1 MNALDS
7 AEYILTKAGTPMTAR
22 EITEQILAQGLWQTQ
37 GKTPWDTVEA
47 RLAVDIRDHGEA
59 SRFQRCAP
67 RLFALRTWGQPE
79 YVGKQFKKKSKI
91 VDPMPTDAKGV
102 DDTTPGNKVAD
113 SPQLNKTEHLGALSF
128 SDAAEQV
135 LEQYGN
141 RQPMHYRELTKMC
154 LELNLISTR
163 GQTPAQTM
171 YTQLLA
177 DIERYTKR
185 GENGRFI
192 MYGRGMF
199 GLSRWVDIGLAHQIE
214 QHNDVVR
221 RKLRERLFAMNWSD
235 FQDLIAELLDKVGFV
250 NVSVANLGRDH
261 GIDVRGTL
269 VVAGVIRTN
278 MAVQVKRWRN
288 NVQAPTVQQVRG
300 SLGTHDQGLIITT
313 SDFSSGAKQEA
324 ERPNAVPVALM
335 NGEQLVNLLVEYDL
349 GVTRASY
356 DLIELSLNSD

>member
-1 MNALDS
+1 VNALDA
-7 AEYILTKAGTPMTAR
+7 AEHVLTKVGKPLTAR
-22 EITEQILAQGLWQTQ
+22 EITEKILARGLWQTQ
-37 GKTPWDTVEA
+37 GKTPWATIDSY
-47 RLAVDIRDHGEA
+47 LAVDIKDHGNT

-67 RLFALRTWGQPE
+67 SLFALRSWGQPE
-79 YVGKQFKKKSKI
+79 YVGKPFKKKTQ
-91 VDPMPTDAKGV
+91 VVREPLRQDAGTDISLE
-102 DDTTPGNKVAD
+102 NKRLERPV
-113 SPQLNKTEHLGALSF
+113 SLSF
-128 SDAAEQV
+128 SDAAEKV

-141 RQPMHYRELTKMC
+141 RQPMHYQELTKKC
-154 LELNLISTR
+154 LELGLVTTR

-171 YTQLLA
+171 YTQLQA

-199 GLSRWVDIGLAHQIE
+199 GLSRWVDVGLAHQIE
-214 QHNDVVR
+214 QHNDDVR
-221 RKLRERLFAMNWSD
+221 RKLRDQLFAMSWSD

-288 NVQAPTVQQVRG
+288 NVQAPIIQQVRG